1 MDMESQ
7 IVVLGCLI
15 QEFNVCAIV
24 LQMLFVNFIKFLVI
38 LDYYGLREQG
48 IKVQP
53 EKYSKSFGSR
63 PVGLSSIL
71 G

>member
-1 MDMESQ
+1 MGMESQ

-24 LQMLFVNFIKFLVI
+24 LQMLFVNFII

-53 EKYSKSFGSR
+53 KKYSKSFRSR
-63 PVGLSSIL
+63 PVDPSSIL